1 MSLRSRGLGM
11 ALGALMATTTGQAW
25 ADEPL
30 TYAAPAGC
38 PSRDEVLPRIAAH
51 RAPGDHARIDIERS
65 AEGSYH
71 GTLVL
76 TGGDGK
82 ERARRSVDART
93 CGAVI
98 EAMALVAALAPHE
111 APSEEPPAEPGAPP
125 PPEAAVT
132 PPNAPATPPTDTSTT
147 TSDDTLAPRG
157 PSTVDT
163 SAQVKVTRARATR
176 FLLGVTPFSGTS
188 FGADRLMIGLGV
200 FAEADSAS
208 ELFDVG
214 VLQPSAR
221 LSIGGTLPTRSGD
234 RTLDWGS
241 CSDCGP
247 QVHLIT
253 LAVDLCPIGAGH
265 HERLGFAVCVH
276 NEIGTI
282 VARAGNRTES
292 DTRLW
297 GAIGPIA
304 RGRFVITP
312 PRAGITEPGALFVDV
327 TGGGIAP
334 VRRDA
339 FYFYDIGS
347 AFLTPSFLYT
357 FGIALGAVVQ

>member
-1 MSLRSRGLGM
+1 MSARAHALGM
-11 ALGALMATTTGQAW
+11 AFGALLATTTGRAW
-25 ADEPL
+25 AEEAL
-30 TYAAPAGC
+30 TYAAPTGC
-38 PSRDEVLPRIAAH
+38 PSRDEVLRRVSTH
-51 RAPGDHARIDIERS
+51 LGPGDHARIDVERS

-76 TGGDGK
+76 TGGEGS

-98 EAMALVAALAPHE
+98 EAMALVAALAPQ
-111 APSEEPPAEPGAPP
+111 APSDEPPSQPGAQAPQEAAATTEASAPPPAETTSSSAFDAPP
-125 PPEAAVT
+125 PP
-132 PPNAPATPPTDTSTT
+132 APSA
-147 TSDDTLAPRG
+147 
-157 PSTVDT
+157 VDT
-163 SAQVKVTRARATR
+163 PAQVKVTRARSSR
-176 FLLGVTPFSGTS
+176 FLLGATPFSGTS

-200 FAEADSAS
+200 FAEADSPS

-221 LSIGGTLPTRSGD
+221 LSITGTLPTRSGD

-247 QVHLIT
+247 QVQLIT
-253 LAVDLCPIGAGH
+253 LAVDLCPVGAGH
-265 HERLGFAVCVH
+265 HDRLGFAVCVH
-276 NEIGTI
+276 NEIGSI
-282 VARAGNRTES
+282 VARAGNRAES

-297 GAIGPIA
+297 GGIGPIV

-312 PRAGITEPGALFVDV
+312 PRAGIIEPGAIFVDV